1 MSHRLSA
8 VFLPDTAL
16 AMQVSRL
23 FLGDNTGQAT
33 DAIGLLAN
41 LCASVPSVIGWL
53 MSSSERPLFPSPRWC
68 LQGLRSSVRSRR
80 PGFLPEALLVGP
92 LHDGARKRRANLC
105 DAVGTEPLAWH

>member
-41 LCASVPSVIGWL
+41 LCASMPLWSIYKAFPQPS
-53 MSSSERPLFPSPRWC
+53 RC
-68 LQGLRSSVRSRR
+68 
-80 PGFLPEALLVGP
+80 
-92 LHDGARKRRANLC
+92 RA
-105 DAVGTEPLAWH
+105 